1 MDPLA
6 DDPLHLVG
14 RFDDP
19 HTGAER
25 SLPDLAALLQGR
37 RATRLWS
44 DVPVHPVFAARGVRQ
59 IQAGEGEFPQGG
71 SLLIGGVHVQLGRW
85 LEQALPRRLLL
96 RYNLP
101 NHLKLFE
108 AITRIRAATGLE
120 PELLFVSKMLQVSVG
135 LRGQVE
141 PSLIRL
147 DDFLGIPLARPAG
160 QPVVVGRLSR
170 DVVGKHDPQDVA
182 LYRLLAARGIRVRI
196 MGGTC
201 LRPWLGQVDGVELLP
216 AGAEQTVPFLRSLN
230 VFVYRT
236 GSFVEPYG
244 RVVLEAMA
252 SGLPVVASA
261 SGGYAEQIVSGT
273 EGFVVQTQEEA
284 LQCLMRLAASPKL
297 RQQIGEAARR
307 KAITVHGPQAIEAL
321 LRGYLA

>member
-1 MDPLA
+1 MDPVA

-25 SLPDLAALLQGR
+25 SLPDLATLLEGR
-37 RATRLWS
+37 RRVQLWS
-44 DVPVHPVFAARGVRQ
+44 DVPPHPVFAARGVRQ
-59 IQAGEGEFPQGG
+59 IQAGEGGSPQEGC
-71 SLLIGGVHVQLGRW
+71 LLVGGVHVQLGAW
-85 LEQALPRRLLL
+85 LEQARLRRVLL

-108 AITRIRAATGLE
+108 AITRIRAATRQE
-120 PELLFVSKMLQVSVG
+120 PELVFVSKMLQLSVG
-135 LRGQVE
+135 LRGRVE

-147 DDFLGIPLARPAG
+147 DEFLDIPLPRPAR
-160 QPVVVGRLSR
+160 QAVVVGRLSR

-201 LRPWLGQVDGVELLP
+201 LRPWLGQVEGVELLP
-216 AGAEQTVPFLRSLN
+216 SGAEPVVPFLRGLDA
-230 VFVYRT
+230 FVYRT

-261 SGGYAEQIVSGT
+261 SGGYAEQIVSGH
-273 EGFVVQTQEEA
+273 EGYVVQTQEEA
-284 LQCLMRLAASPKL
+284 LQCLLRLAASPAL
-297 RQQIGEAARR
+297 RQQVGEAARR
-307 KAITVHGPQAIEAL
+307 KAIAVHGPVAITQL
-321 LRGYLA
+321 LRGYLT